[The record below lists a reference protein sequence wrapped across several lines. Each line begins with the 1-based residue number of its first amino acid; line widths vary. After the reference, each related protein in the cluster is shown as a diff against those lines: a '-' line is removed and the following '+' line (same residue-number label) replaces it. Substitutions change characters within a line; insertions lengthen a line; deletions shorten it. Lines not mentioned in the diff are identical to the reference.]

1 MLRFL
6 NYLLREPRVPL
17 GLLEKYVLP
26 PFEEAFLANSG
37 FIVFGFPAEPWFAGF
52 LPAEES
58 ARGLNVD
65 HSHYTHKIRGLLC
78 W

>member
-52 LPAEES
+52 LPAAFFIFFIS
-58 ARGLNVD
+58 SPPLR
-65 HSHYTHKIRGLLC
+65 Y